1 MRNIFEIDNISSQD
15 TGTTSCYQ
23 TDIILFLRSGDFVFN
38 FLIYLPRLF
47 LAFLLLILTNVV
59 WAMFNKK

>member
-15 TGTTSCYQ
+15 TGITSYYQ
-23 TDIILFLRSGDFVFN
+23 TYIILFLRSGDFAFN

-47 LAFLLLILTNVV
+47 LEFLLLILTNVG
-59 WAMFNKK
+59 WTMFNKK